1 MTTANAPQQ
10 DRRSGLRVMTLEE
23 VSKYLRLSKS
33 TVYRMANEGR
43 IPVSKIGRRWRF
55 RKDVIDGWL
64 SDQEKM

>member
-1 MTTANAPQQ
+1 MTIASAPQQ
-10 DRRSGLRVMTLEE
+10 DRRLRVMTLEE

-64 SDQEKM
+64 SEQEKM

>member
-1 MTTANAPQQ
+1 MTTNAPQQ
-10 DRRSGLRVMTLEE
+10 DRRFRVMTLEE

-55 RKDVIDGWL
+55 RKDVIDAWL
-64 SDQEKM
+64 SEQEKI

>member
-10 DRRSGLRVMTLEE
+10 DRRLRVMTLEE

-55 RKDVIDGWL
+55 RKDVIDEWL
-64 SDQEKM
+64 SEQEKM

>member
-1 MTTANAPQQ
+1 MTTNAPQQ
-10 DRRSGLRVMTLEE
+10 DRRFRVMTLEE

-55 RKDVIDGWL
+55 RKDVIDAWL
-64 SDQEKM
+64 SEQEKM

>member
-1 MTTANAPQQ
+1 VTTANAPQQ
-10 DRRSGLRVMTLEE
+10 DRRFRVMTLEE

-55 RKDVIDGWL
+55 RKDVIDAWL
-64 SDQEKM
+64 SEQEKM

>member
-10 DRRSGLRVMTLEE
+10 DRRLRVMTLEE

-55 RKDVIDGWL
+55 RKDVIDDWL

>member
-1 MTTANAPQQ
+1 MTTTSAPQQ
-10 DRRSGLRVMTLEE
+10 DKRLRVMTLEE

-55 RKDVIDGWL
+55 RKDVIDDWL

>member
-1 MTTANAPQQ
+1 MTTASAPQQ
-10 DRRSGLRVMTLEE
+10 DRRLRVMTLEE

-55 RKDVIDGWL
+55 RKDVIDEWL
-64 SDQEKM
+64 SEQEKM

>member
-10 DRRSGLRVMTLEE
+10 DRRLRVMTLEE

-33 TVYRMANEGR
+33 TVNRMANEGR

-55 RKDVIDGWL
+55 RKDVIDEWL
-64 SDQEKM
+64 SEQEKM